1 MKCEHCHRAEAVTA
15 VTVKRDG
22 VDRELYVCA
31 ACSEKLGGG
40 DGAKKTRPRK
50 GAQPEKVTI
59 IDGTKQPPPPF
70 VEELVKAT
78 LGFMKEVAEAQDDER
93 HVCPVC
99 KTKWTSV
106 KESGRLGCPACWK
119 AFARH
124 IRAEF
129 LGAEFGPVHRGAAP
143 AIEQL
148 LPDPEAARAVL
159 ARDLKDAIARED
171 YRRAAEIKRKLD
183 GLAGGEGSAT

>member
-1 MKCEHCHRAEAVTA
+1 
-15 VTVKRDG
+15 

-31 ACSEKLGGG
+31 ACAEALKGGG
-40 DGAKKTRPRK
+40 EKRKKPRRTD
-50 GAQPEKVTI
+50 AAPEKVTI
-59 IDGTKQPPPPF
+59 IDGSEKNPPPF

-93 HVCPVC
+93 HICPVC

-129 LGAEFGPVHRGAAP
+129 LSGAFGPVHRGAAP

-148 LPDPEAARAVL
+148 LPDPNAARAVL
-159 ARDLKDAIARED
+159 TRDLKDAIARED

-183 GLAGGEGSAT
+183 GLADGEGAAT